1 MNAMSFNHRRVFD
14 DASVRV
20 SERTPRPVRR
30 GVAALIALVCLSL
43 ATIVG
48 TLLLQAGLSE
58 QRYLDRLAM
67 QAQGEWLVEAGLS
80 RAGAQLVKSDRYSGE
95 TWSIPGSSFGGAQNA
110 TVRISVQSSAT
121 STSQRHVEVIATFSA
136 SNEPAMTG
144 SCEVEA
150 R

>member
-1 MNAMSFNHRRVFD
+1 MNATSFHHRGTFD

-20 SERTPRPVRR
+20 SARTPRPRPR

-58 QRYLDRLAM
+58 QRYLDRLAL
-67 QAQGEWLVEAGLS
+67 QGQGEWLVEAGLS
-80 RAGAQLVKSDRYSGE
+80 RARAQLTKSGRYSGE
-95 TWSIPGSSFGGAQNA
+95 TWAIPGSSFGRTQNA
-110 TVRISVQSSAT
+110 TVRISVQSSAS
-121 STSQRHVEVIATFSA
+121 STSRRHVEVIATFA
-136 SNEPAMTG
+136 TSNEPAITG

>member
-1 MNAMSFNHRRVFD
+1 MNAVSFHHRREFGDTSVQVFP
-14 DASVRV
+14 
-20 SERTPRPVRR
+20 RTPRPRRR

-58 QRYLDRLAM
+58 QRYLDRLAL

-80 RAGAQLVKSDRYSGE
+80 RARARLTRSARYSGE
-95 TWSIPGSSFGGAQNA
+95 TWAIPGSSFGRVQNA
-110 TVRISVQSSAT
+110 TVKISVQSSAT
-121 STSQRHVEVIATFSA
+121 SVSRRHVEVIATFAA